1 MFVQISV
8 EGDGFSRRSHR
19 ARPPLLS
26 PRSPTHTH
34 THTQQEIKQFIKPTF
49 SQRRPCLDT

>member
-19 ARPPLLS
+19 ARPLLLS
-26 PRSPTHTH
+26 PRSPTHT
-34 THTQQEIKQFIKPTF
+34 QQAPDQIKQFINYTF